1 MMELYFLFLRA
12 FTIAL
17 LGGFFLCF
25 VVRIIGI
32 VTIQLIIG
40 AWFQDHC

>member
-1 MMELYFLFLRA
+1 MKRTTFFYVRLFHDG
-12 FTIAL
+12 L